1 MTDEPLSEAE
11 RLRRGLRGLSPER
24 RALLS
29 RSLSRRHTER
39 EQASRIP
46 VRAPGTDRFVCSPGQ
61 ERLHFQHQLD
71 PAAVTYLMPVVLRL
85 QGDVSPEAL
94 RSALAAMVDRHE
106 TLRTGYELDAD
117 HRPAQVVRPA
127 GELTVELAV
136 GDAGAEEAAERARRL
151 ASLPFDLA
159 DPPLL
164 RAGLWHI
171 RGTDEWTFAFCVH
184 HIAVD
189 GWSLGVLVDELAE
202 LYGAAVAGEPAR
214 LPELDVQYADF
225 AVWQRNML
233 DGGTAA
239 AQLDHWQRVLTGAP
253 PLELAGDRPRPS
265 RPTFEG
271 ASLPLE
277 IGPELTSALSRVAQ
291 EENATPFMVLLA
303 AFTVVLHQ
311 WSGQSDLVVG
321 TPVAGRPRPE
331 LERLVGLFVNTLAL
345 RIDLTGAASFRD
357 LVGRVRAVCLDAYG
371 HQDVPFERVV
381 QGIGVGRQHGRPD
394 LPRVLLSLRNVPL
407 GAPHLPG
414 LKVSMKELPRAG
426 TDLDISVELAPDAS
440 GGLSGW
446 LVYST
451 DLFERGTA
459 RRMAESLTTVLAAG
473 TDNADLPVR
482 ALPTL
487 PPAER
492 DRLVNEISGARTG
505 PAPGRPLAACFE
517 RQAARSPEAVA
528 VVADGLPAAGQVS
541 YRELD
546 ERANRLAH
554 WLIRSGVR
562 TEDLVGVHLHRSVDL
577 VVAMLAVFKAGAVY
591 LPLDPDHPAGRLE
604 QVVRDAA
611 PRIVLTSSGLAG
623 SGTADGGPA
632 TAGGS
637 ATADGSAAA
646 GGSATVVVL
655 DAGTV
660 TWDGLP
666 SSPPDVELFP
676 DNAACLLYTSG
687 STGRPKGVLLTHH
700 GLANRMRWM
709 CDSFAFGPEDVVLHK
724 TPISSDPSLWEML
737 VPLFTGG
744 RLVLARP
751 GRHLDP
757 RHVVETLRRHRVTAC
772 DFVPSMLRSVLDEP
786 GFAESAGDLRVMVC
800 GGEELPPALA
810 ERLLSLA
817 PQVSL
822 YNLYGPTEG
831 SCDASVHQVTLPVPA
846 SVPIGRPPAGVELHV
861 LDADGRPQP
870 VGVPGELFIG
880 GVQAARGYLGRPG
893 QTAAV
898 FVPHAFRPGQRLYR
912 TGDRVRWRDDG
923 TLEFLGRLDQQ
934 LKIHGYRVE
943 PGEVEALLRSH
954 PGVEEAVVRAWP
966 RAGGEHHLAGYLTV
980 PDGTPAPDRDT
991 LRRYL
996 ARALA
1001 TPMIPA
1007 SYVVLDEFPRLT
1019 NGKID
1024 RNALPEPDWGG
1035 PASGAER
1042 VEPTG
1047 ALQRVLAR
1055 IWGGVL
1061 GREDVG
1067 AEDDFFELGGHSL
1080 LATQVVSQTRELFRM
1095 DLPLHFFVDTPTVAA
1110 FADAVRERGT
1120 AEGVDVERIAQLVLR
1135 VQEMSADQV
1144 GSQLRSSGDGS

>member
-11 RLRRGLRGLSPER
+11 RLRRGLRDLSPER
-24 RALLS
+24 QALLS
-29 RSLSRRHTER
+29 RSLSRRHTQR
-39 EQASRIP
+39 EQAARIP
-46 VRAPGTDRFVCSPGQ
+46 LRAPGTDRFVCSPGQ

-71 PAAVTYLMPVVLRL
+71 PAAVTYLMPVMLRL

-94 RSALAAMVDRHE
+94 RSALSAIVDRHE
-106 TLRTGYELDAD
+106 TLRTGFELDAN
-117 HRPAQVVRPA
+117 HLLTQVVRPA
-127 GELTVELAV
+127 GELTMELAV
-136 GDAGAEEAAERARRL
+136 GDGLAEEVAELVRRL
-151 ASLPFDLA
+151 TQLPFDLG

-164 RAGLWHI
+164 RAGLWNL
-171 RGTDEWTFAFCVH
+171 RGTDEWVFALCVH

-202 LYGAAVAGEPAR
+202 LYGAAVAAEPAR

-225 AVWQRNML
+225 AVWQRNRL
-233 DGGTAA
+233 EGETAA
-239 AQLDHWQRVLTGAP
+239 AQLDYWRRVLADAP
-253 PLELAGDRPRPS
+253 PLDLAGDRPRPS
-265 RPTFEG
+265 RPSFEG
-271 ASLPLE
+271 ASLPLV
-277 IGPELTSALSRVAQ
+277 IGPELTSVLSRVAQ
-291 EENATPFMVLLA
+291 AENATPFMVLLA

-345 RIDLTGAASFRD
+345 RVDLEGATTFRD
-357 LVGRVRAVCLDAYG
+357 LIGRVRAVCLDAYG
-371 HQDVPFERVV
+371 HQGVPFERVV
-381 QGIGVGRQHGRPD
+381 QQIDVGRQHGRPD

-407 GAPHLPG
+407 GVPHLPG
-414 LKVSMKELPRAG
+414 LKVSVKELPRVG
-426 TDLDISVELAPDAS
+426 TDLDVSVELAPDAS

-451 DLFERGTA
+451 DLFEPETA
-459 RRMAESLTTVLAAG
+459 QRMADSLTTVLTAG
-473 TDNADLPVR
+473 ANSADLPLR

-487 PPAER
+487 PPADR
-492 DRLVNEISGARTG
+492 DRLVDEVSGAQHRPG
-505 PAPGRPLAACFE
+505 PARPLAACFE
-517 RQAARSPEAVA
+517 EQAAESPEAVA
-528 VVADGLPAAGQVS
+528 VVTDGMPSADQVS

-562 TEDLVGVHLHRSVDL
+562 TEDLVGVQLHRSIDL

-591 LPLDPDHPAGRLE
+591 LPLDPGHPARRLE
-604 QVVRDAA
+604 QVVGDAA
-611 PRIVLTSSGLAG
+611 PRLVLTSTELAD
-623 SGTADGGPA
+623 SVTTADRP
-632 TAGGS
+632 T
-637 ATADGSAAA
+637 
-646 GGSATVVVL
+646 TVVVL

-660 TWDGLP
+660 PWDDLP
-666 SSPPDVELFP
+666 SSRPDVELFP

-687 STGRPKGVLLTHH
+687 STGKPKGVLLTHH

-709 CDSFAFGPEDVVLHK
+709 CDPLAFGPEDVVLQK

-744 RLVLARP
+744 RLVMAEP
-751 GRHLDP
+751 GRHIEPDYVLE
-757 RHVVETLRRHRVTAC
+757 VLRRHRVTAC
-772 DFVPSMLRSVLDEP
+772 DFVPSMLRSALVEQE
-786 GFAESAGDLRVMVC
+786 FADSTGDLRIIVC
-800 GGEELPPALA
+800 GGEDLPRAVA
-810 ERLLSLA
+810 EQLLHLA
-817 PQVSL
+817 PQVRL

-831 SCDASVHQVTLPVPA
+831 SCDASLHQVTLPVPA
-846 SVPIGRPPAGVELHV
+846 SVPIGRPAAGVELYV

-898 FVPHAFRPGQRLYR
+898 FVPHPFRPGQRLYR

-934 LKIHGYRVE
+934 VKIHGYRVE

-966 RAGGEHHLAGYLTV
+966 RAGGEYHLVGYLTA
-980 PDGTPAPDRDT
+980 PDGTPVPDRDT

-1024 RNALPEPDWGG
+1024 RNALPEPEWGK
-1035 PASGAER
+1035 PAPGAER

-1055 IWGGVL
+1055 IWGEVL
-1061 GREDVG
+1061 GIEHIG
-1067 AEDDFFELGGHSL
+1067 ARDDFFELGGHSL
-1080 LATQVVSQTRELFRM
+1080 LATQVVSRTRELFRM

-1110 FADAVRERGT
+1110 FADSVRERGT
-1120 AEGVDVERIAQLVLR
+1120 ADGVDVDRIAELVLR
-1135 VQEMSADQV
+1135 VQGMSAEEV
-1144 GSQLRSSGDGS
+1144 GSELRSTGDGS